1 MGLCGLYNKCQSS
14 VSDPGEGGG
23 GGGGGGVGS
32 GGAPPPPPLSQGL
45 DDPPPPLILTNKL
58 ETFRFEDEYSQNS
71 ITPESF
77 T

>member
-14 VSDPGEGGG
+14 VSDPGEL
-23 GGGGGGVGS
+23 
-32 GGAPPPPPLSQGL
+32 PPLSQGL

>member
-14 VSDPGEGGG
+14 VSDPGE
-23 GGGGGGVGS
+23 
-32 GGAPPPPPLSQGL
+32 PPPPLSQGL